1 MEPLLQAL
9 LWGSVGFVLYV
20 YLGYPL
26 LLALL
31 ASVWGEKRPFS
42 PQPNAQLPSVTL
54 IIAAYNEEAVIAT
67 KLQNTLALDYPT
79 DKLQIIVAADGSHD
93 ATPKIVQ
100 QFAAQGVLLSFTPLR
115 QGKVAAINR
124 AAAQAHGTILAFSD
138 ANNLY
143 TPDTLRQLV
152 APFVD
157 PAIGMVSGA
166 KLIMRGDGA
175 LGDSEGLYWRYESQ
189 IKSWQTAL
197 GTTTGAP
204 GEVMAIRRELFEMVP
219 TTIIND
225 DLYLALRL
233 IKQGVNVHYTPLAR
247 SYERVSLTAKDE
259 MLRRTR
265 MVSGHFQLMSL
276 GWQLLPLRRP
286 LIAWHI
292 VSHKYARPLV
302 PLAMVG
308 ALIGNVGLLF
318 INVDLFCVILF
329 AAQVG
334 VYGLAWLGNRG
345 WINGRLAYLP
355 TFLVN
360 SNRAALHGLCQFLC
374 GQPIHQWQRVGR
386 RKLKAK
392 QPIS

>member
-1 MEPLLQAL
+1 MEPLLRAL

-31 ASVWGEKRPFS
+31 ALGWGEKRPFS
-42 PQPNAQLPSVTL
+42 PQPNAQLPTVTL

-67 KLQNTLALDYPT
+67 KLQNTLALDYPA
-79 DKLQIIVAADGSHD
+79 DKLQIIVAADGSDD
-93 ATPKIVQ
+93 ATAAIVQ
-100 QFAAQGVLLSFTPLR
+100 RFAPHGVVLSFSPLR
-115 QGKVAAINR
+115 QGKVMAINR
-124 AAAQAHGTILAFSD
+124 AAAQATGCILAFSD

-143 TPDTLRQLV
+143 APDTLRQLV

-204 GEVMAIRRELFEMVP
+204 GEVMAIRHELFELVP
-219 TTIIND
+219 PFIIND

-233 IKQGVNVHYTPLAR
+233 IKQGFNVYYAPLAR
-247 SYERVSLTAKDE
+247 SYERVSLTAQDE

-276 GWQLLPLRRP
+276 GQHLLPLRRP
-286 LIAWHI
+286 LVAWQI
-292 VSHKYARPLV
+292 VSHKYARPWL

-308 ALIGNVGLLF
+308 ALVSNVSLLLLE
-318 INVDLFCVILF
+318 INPADVALL
-329 AAQVG
+329 AMQTA
-334 VYGLAWLGNRG
+334 VYGLAWLGNKG

-360 SNRAALHGLCQFLC
+360 SNRAALRGFGHFLR
-374 GQPIHQWQRVGR
+374 GQPMHQWQRVGR
-386 RKLKAK
+386 RKLTAK
-392 QPIS
+392 QNCG

>member
-1 MEPLLQAL
+1 MERLLQAL

-31 ASVWGEKRPFS
+31 ASVWGKKRPFA
-42 PQPNAQLPSVTL
+42 PTPNAQLPTVTL

-67 KLQNTLALDYPT
+67 KLYNTLALDYPA
-79 DKLQIIVAADGSHD
+79 DKLQIIVAADGSSD
-93 ATPKIVQ
+93 ATTRIVQ
-100 QFAAQGVLLSFTPLR
+100 QFARQGVVLSFMPLR
-115 QGKVAAINR
+115 QGKVTAINR
-124 AAAQAHGTILAFSD
+124 AVAQATGTVLAFSD

-143 TPDTLRQLV
+143 APDTLRQLV
-152 APFVD
+152 APFVNS
-157 PAIGMVSGA
+157 AIGMVSGA

-189 IKSWQTAL
+189 IKSWQTRL

-204 GEVMAIRRELFEMVP
+204 GEVMAIRRDLFELVP
-219 TTIIND
+219 PTIIND

-233 IKQGVNVHYTPLAR
+233 IKRGFNVHYTPLAR
-247 SYERVSLTAKDE
+247 SYERVSLTARDE
-259 MLRRTR
+259 ILRRTR

-286 LIAWHI
+286 HIIWHI

-302 PLAMVG
+302 PLAMITAFMSNL
-308 ALIGNVGLLF
+308 ALLLVN
-318 INVDLFCVILF
+318 IELFCLVLF
-329 AAQVG
+329 AAQLG

-360 SNRAALHGLCQFLC
+360 SNCAALRGLCQFLC
-374 GQPIHQWQRVGR
+374 GQPTHQW
-386 RKLKAK
+386 
-392 QPIS
+392 